1 MDRFQDKLTQPA
13 DTHQRHSS
21 FERNGHSHPDDI
33 AGQTSEFRQF
43 ALQPIV
49 GPNKQAFGSEA
60 LYRAGWEDAF
70 SGDLNI
76 NSRIMLDNWL
86 LYGFEELSGGGAVF
100 LNCTRDTLLSG
111 FLSLLPPSAV
121 FEILES
127 VEPDDEVLAACR
139 SLKAAGYRFALGD
152 FASPE
157 TMEEFLDLA
166 DFIKVDFRH
175 SGRRER
181 ACMLRRLNLTRATLI
196 AEKIESEEE
205 FHEAVEE
212 GFGLFQG
219 YYFGERISFSKK
231 RDALDVIH
239 CTRIL
244 EVLQE
249 PCFAVNELAELI
261 NLESGIESRLIRRAN
276 WATPSNIVV
285 NSIRDAL
292 EIVGKADVQNV
303 VTLAMRAASEKAATP
318 RSIPDQWASTKR
330 HERSLMH
337 WIDAGASSKPWWVYG
352 PTPESPL

>member
-1 MDRFQDKLTQPA
+1 MDRFHDKLTQPA

-21 FERNGHSHPDDI
+21 FERNGHSHPDSI
-33 AGQTSEFRQF
+33 AGQTSELRQF
-43 ALQPIV
+43 ELQPIV

-60 LYRAGWEDAF
+60 LFRAGWEDAF
-70 SGDLNI
+70 SGDPNI
-76 NSRIMLDNWL
+76 TSRIMLDNWL
-86 LYGFEELSGGGAVF
+86 LYGFEDLSGGGAVF
-100 LNCTRDTLLSG
+100 VNCTRETLMSG

-127 VEPDDEVLAACR
+127 VKPDDELLAVCR
-139 SLKAAGYRFALGD
+139 SLKAAGYRFALDD

-157 TMEEFLDLA
+157 TIEEFLDLA

-196 AEKIESEEE
+196 AEKMESEEE
-205 FHEAVEE
+205 FRQAVEE

-219 YYFGERISFSKK
+219 YYFGDRISFSKK
-231 RDALDVIH
+231 RDALDIIH

-249 PCFAVNELAELI
+249 RCFAVNELAELI
-261 NLESGIESRLIRRAN
+261 NLESGIECRLIRRAN
-276 WATPSNIVV
+276 WATPSNMVV

-303 VTLAMRAASEKAATP
+303 VTLAMRAASEKAAKP
-318 RSIPDQWASTKR
+318 RSIPNQWTSTKR
-330 HERSLMH
+330 HEGSLMH
-337 WIDAGASSKPWWVYG
+337 WNDAGASSKPWRVYG
-352 PTPESPL
+352 TSRGSAL

>member
-1 MDRFQDKLTQPA
+1 LDRFHDKLRQPA
-13 DTHQRHSS
+13 DTNPRHSS
-21 FERNGHSHPDDI
+21 FERNVHSHQESI

-43 ALQPIV
+43 ALLPIV
-49 GPNKQAFGSEA
+49 GPNKQPFGSEA
-60 LYRAGWEDAF
+60 MFHAGWEDGF
-70 SGDLNI
+70 SGDPSI
-76 NSRIMLDNWL
+76 TSRIMVDNWL
-86 LYGFEELSGGGAVF
+86 LYGFEELSRGGAVF
-100 LNCTRDTLLSG
+100 LNCTRETLMGG
-111 FLSLLPPSAV
+111 FLSLLPQSAV
-121 FEILES
+121 FGILES
-127 VEPDDEVLAACR
+127 VTPDDELLSVCR
-139 SLKAAGYRFALGD
+139 SLKAAGYRFALDD
-152 FASPE
+152 FSSPE

-244 EVLQE
+244 EALQE
-249 PCFAVNELAELI
+249 SGFALDELAELI
-261 NLESGIESRLIRRAN
+261 NLESGIECRLIRRAN
-276 WATPSNIVV
+276 WATPSNVAV

-292 EIVGKADVQNV
+292 EIVGKADIQNV
-303 VTLAMRAASEKAATP
+303 VTLAMRAASEKASKP
-318 RSIPDQWASTKR
+318 RSIPNQSTKR
-330 HERSLMH
+330 HKDSPMQ
-337 WIDAGASSKPWWVYG
+337 WMDAGASSTPWWVYSTSRG
-352 PTPESPL
+352 SAL

>member
-1 MDRFQDKLTQPA
+1 MDRFHDKLRQPA
-13 DTHQRHSS
+13 DTDQRHSS
-21 FERNGHSHPDDI
+21 FEGSGHSHQDSI

-49 GPNKQAFGSEA
+49 GPNRQPFGCEA
-60 LYRAGWEDAF
+60 LFRAGWEDGF
-70 SGDLNI
+70 SGDPSI
-76 NSRIMLDNWL
+76 TSQIMLDNWL

-100 LNCTRDTLLSG
+100 LNCTRETLMSG
-111 FLSLLPPSAV
+111 FLQLLPKSAV

-127 VEPDDEVLAACR
+127 VKPDDELLSVGR
-139 SLKAAGYRFALGD
+139 SLKAAGYRIALDD

-166 DFIKVDFRH
+166 DFIKVDFGH
-175 SGRRER
+175 SGHRER

-244 EVLQE
+244 EALQE
-249 PCFAVNELAELI
+249 PGFAINEFSELI
-261 NLESGIESRLIRRAN
+261 NLESGIECRLIRRAN
-276 WATPSNIVV
+276 WATPPNVVV

-292 EIVGKADVQNV
+292 EVVGKADVQKV
-303 VTLAMRAASEKAATP
+303 VTLAMKAASEKAAKT
-318 RSIPDQWASTKR
+318 RSIPNQWTSMKR
-330 HERSLMH
+330 HKNTPVR
-337 WIDAGASSKPWWVYG
+337 WIDAGATKPWWIHGTSGGSV
-352 PTPESPL
+352 L